1 LFLPGQHILQS
12 VATLLSISPRSES
25 NFLRSFLLFAV
36 PARMTGEWERYYRG
50 RTSMGYQEANILAQ
64 TFGFSMGTALS
75 ALLLILVYRSGGK
88 DRGSRFLFAV
98 CILVANGAGLFKN
111 LVLLADPHLSL
122 VLEYRLRA
130 VGFAAGAFCPCGILP
145 VWRFNAVSVFRRKV
159 GRWLILY
166 AAISGGVI
174 AVAVIAA
181 AWASPLAVSIPESQW
196 LTNQD
201 AIGNLAI
208 YNGLAMLVLGGVVL
222 LPGTLKGPTDQI
234 AVALMIMGLVVSTAG
249 AVAILFV
256 HPLGTT
262 AHLAQV
268 ARFQG
273 ILLLVIGVL
282 FYFSHFRAADVFAKS
297 ALRLLLAGVLALS
310 GALVLFGPVLSL
322 VRPAPFP
329 RATATLFGTAILSA
343 IVLLY
348 LRLGKWIDLLVERR
362 IFGKRDPRQILRDFR
377 QQTGSLDSRESLMSL
392 VQSVAAQALAMRHE
406 DIQVEPDLPG
416 RPPSSDDVLIP
427 IPSRNNPTQLA
438 VSLRGGRRILLT
450 TEIDLLS
457 EIALH
462 AGRRLNNLER
472 EEERI
477 ERVRI
482 EGHLSR
488 QLVEAELRA
497 LRSQV
502 NPHFLFNSLNTIASL
517 IPSEPEKAE
526 KMTVRLSSIFR
537 YVLIHTDRPFSSLH
551 EEIGFLRT
559 FLEIEQIRFGE
570 RLSVG
575 FEVDPAVVQVLIP
588 SLILQPLVENAI
600 KHGIAHRIGKS
611 RITVKARCVDDMIQ
625 VDIEDDGVGLRN
637 NTGSDQQL
645 LARMTNGTGIGLR
658 NIRERLNA
666 LYGTAAKLILTDLES
681 TGCRATLAIPMNGA
695 KDANSGADC
704 R

>member
-1 LFLPGQHILQS
+1 
-12 VATLLSISPRSES
+12 
-25 NFLRSFLLFAV
+25 
-36 PARMTGEWERYYRG
+36 
-50 RTSMGYQEANILAQ
+50 MGYQEANILAQ
-64 TFGFSMGTALS
+64 TFGFSMGAALS
-75 ALLLILVYRSGGK
+75 ALLLVMVYRSGGK
-88 DRGSRFLFAV
+88 DRGARFLFAA

-122 VLEYRLRA
+122 VVEYRLHA
-130 VGFAAGAFCPCGILP
+130 IGFAAGAFCPCGILP
-145 VWRFNAVSVFRRKV
+145 VWRSNAVSAFRRST
-159 GRWLILY
+159 GRWLVHY
-166 AAISGGVI
+166 AAISGAVI

-181 AWASPLAVSIPESQW
+181 AWTSPLAVPISGSQW

-208 YNGLAMLVLGGVVL
+208 YNGLATLVLGGVVL

-234 AVALMIMGLVVSTAG
+234 AVALMILGLVVSATG
-249 AVAILFV
+249 AVTMLFV
-256 HPLGTT
+256 HPPGTM

-273 ILLLVIGVL
+273 ILLLVIGAL

-310 GALVLFGPVLSL
+310 GALVLFGPILSL
-322 VRPAPFP
+322 VRPSPFP
-329 RATATLFGTAILSA
+329 RATATLLGAAILCA

-362 IFGKRDPRQILRDFR
+362 IFGKRDPRQILGDFR
-377 QQTGSLDSRESLMSL
+377 QLTGSLDSTEALMSL
-392 VQSVAAQALAMRHE
+392 LHSVAAQALAMKHE
-406 DIQVEPDLPG
+406 DIRVEPDLPG
-416 RPPSSDDVLIP
+416 RPPSSDEVLIP

-438 VSLRGGRRILLT
+438 VSLRGDRRILLT

-462 AGRRLNNLER
+462 AGRRLNDLER

-537 YVLIHTDRPFSSLH
+537 YVLTHTDRPFSSLH
-551 EEIGFLRT
+551 DEVEFLRT
-559 FLEIEQIRFGE
+559 LLEIEQIRFGE

-575 FEVDPAVVQVLIP
+575 FEVDPVVGQVMIP

-600 KHGIAHRIGKS
+600 KHGIAPRIGKS
-611 RITVKARCVDDMIQ
+611 QITVTARCVAGMIQ

-637 NTGSDQQL
+637 HTGSERHFPTRSPISTQ
-645 LARMTNGTGIGLR
+645 IGLR

-666 LYGTAAKLILTDLES
+666 LYGPAAKLTLTNLES
-681 TGCRATLAIPMNGA
+681 TGCRATLTIPLNGA
-695 KDANSGADC
+695 KDAYSGADC